1 MFSAAKYRAGR
12 RYEVFAEDWVSKCIS
27 DDLIDVRH
35 LIAMY
40 LEHDLCIAVCSIRV
54 LGSS

>member
-40 LEHDLCIAVCSIRV
+40 LEHDLCIAGLLDPSFGV
-54 LGSS
+54 